1 MNLLFNDKYIS
12 GILTIVPDNVIQFDD
27 EIHNYN
33 FPIEKS
39 SKLKKIMG
47 YKQRRIVPN
56 GETSSDLSV
65 YGLNYLINAGYIK
78 KSEIDAILF
87 ISQTPDY
94 VMPPTSNLIQARL
107 GLGDNVYCLDINQ
120 GCAGFMVGLYQS
132 FMLLDQPA
140 IETVIL
146 INADVLSPRVSKKDR
161 NSNPIVGDAA
171 AISVIKKR
179 AGCEIFATLNMN
191 GQGGMALNIPAGGA
205 RLPSGPSTGVEE
217 CDADGNFRTKNHLVM
232 RGDEVFNFVQEKVPS
247 MIEGLIKYSGV
258 KLDEIF
264 GFAFHQPNK
273 FMLNKLADKIGIS
286 HSKMP
291 SNIVENFGNSSG
303 VTIPLNL
310 CFNYKQQ
317 LLASV
322 EKYCLAGF
330 GAGLSWASC
339 IIDIGQLTFCD
350 IIYYKE
356 E

>member
-1 MNLLFNDKYIS
+1 MNLLFSGKYIS
-12 GILTIVPDNVIQFDD
+12 GILTVVPDNVIQFED
-27 EIHNYN
+27 EINNYN
-33 FPIEKS
+33 FSPQKS
-39 SKLKKIMG
+39 LKLKEIMG
-47 YKQRRIVPN
+47 YKQKRVVAN
-56 GETSSDLSV
+56 GETSSDLSI
-65 YGLNYLINAGYIK
+65 YGLNYLINSGLLK

-87 ISQTPDY
+87 VSQTPDY

-120 GCAGFMVGLYQS
+120 GCAGYMVGLYQS
-132 FMLLDQPA
+132 FMLLDQDA
-140 IETVIL
+140 IRTVVL
-146 INADVLSPRVSKKDR
+146 INADVLSPRVSKRDR
-161 NSNPIVGDAA
+161 NSSPIIGDAA
-171 AISVIKKR
+171 AITLVKKS
-179 AGCEIFATLNMN
+179 AGNKIFATLNMA

-205 RLPSGPSTGVEE
+205 RLPCSSNTDIEE
-217 CDADGNFRTKNHLVM
+217 SDSDGNFRSKNQLVM

-247 MIEGLIKYSGV
+247 MIKDLIKYSGV

-286 HSKMP
+286 QSKMP

-317 LLASV
+317 LLSHV

-339 IIDIGQLTFCD
+339 IINIGKLTFCET
-350 IIYYKE
+350 IYYKDE
-356 E
+356 